1 MNASSLLMVTRS
13 RTLGTFRTTTL
24 SEVSSAAAIT
34 GSAEFFAPLTATL
47 PRSAFPP
54 LIRNLSIFHSAF
66 FLRHSPLVTGHVAHL
81 TKGNPQIVPCRFHSL
96 PCLFRR
102 NSQLQHHQRNAHV
115 VSRRPQSVF
124 RRRHISSACLRQNPQ
139 RPLRNL
145 LICLNYI
152 NHQVFI
158 NMSKPRHR
166 RGTQHVEHH
175 FLRRPCLHP
184 CRTRQDFRPHLRR
197 DHNFRQPRH
206 GHFPVRSDRDRGCP
220 APARE
225 SQCRQYV
232 GGRPARRHSD
242 NHGIVR
248 QFSRVQLALGV
259 PHIILRPFHGPRNR
273 RSSTCYQRLHQL
285 RWRPKRRLTFRRI
298 QHCHAPARAR
308 AHINQ
313 PPAVANPR
321 HGGRLIYVG
330 AGSSGRMAVLDAAE
344 CQPTFGTPPKLVQAL
359 IAGGGPAIT
368 RAVEGAEDDVRHAER
383 ELNTRELTHNDV
395 VVGVTASG
403 TTPYV
408 LAALRFAR
416 GRGATTVAITSNR
429 KMPVARL
436 AKIVIAAEVGPEVL
450 TGSTRMKAG
459 TAQKM
464 VLNMLSTATMA
475 RLGHVYENL
484 MIDVVQTN
492 EKVAKRALRILAEAS
507 GRNVSAAEHALRAA
521 GHNMRVAL
529 VMLKLG
535 VTAKEA
541 RKRMKA
547 AGDNL
552 RVALGEMSDVAGDQ
566 WRVAKKKRGMKNG

>member
-1 MNASSLLMVTRS
+1 MTAREMVTLMNRED
-13 RTLGTFRTTTL
+13 RRVAFAVER
-24 SEVSSAAAIT
+24 EIPAI
-34 GSAEFFAPLTATL
+34 ARAVDATV
-47 PRSAFPP
+47 AG
-54 LIRNLSIFHSAF
+54 IRN
-66 FLRHSPLVTGHVAHL
+66 
-81 TKGNPQIVPCRFHSL
+81 
-96 PCLFRR
+96 
-102 NSQLQHHQRNAHV
+102 
-115 VSRRPQSVF
+115 
-124 RRRHISSACLRQNPQ
+124 
-139 RPLRNL
+139 
-145 LICLNYI
+145 
-152 NHQVFI
+152 
-158 NMSKPRHR
+158 
-166 RGTQHVEHH
+166 
-175 FLRRPCLHP
+175 
-184 CRTRQDFRPHLRR
+184 
-197 DHNFRQPRH
+197 
-206 GHFPVRSDRDRGCP
+206 
-220 APARE
+220 
-225 SQCRQYV
+225 
-232 GGRPARRHSD
+232 
-242 NHGIVR
+242 
-248 QFSRVQLALGV
+248 
-259 PHIILRPFHGPRNR
+259 
-273 RSSTCYQRLHQL
+273 
-285 RWRPKRRLTFRRI
+285 
-298 QHCHAPARAR
+298 
-308 AHINQ
+308 
-313 PPAVANPR
+313 
-321 HGGRLIYVG
+321 GGRLIYVG

-552 RVALGEMSDVAGDQ
+552 RVALGEMSEVAGDQ